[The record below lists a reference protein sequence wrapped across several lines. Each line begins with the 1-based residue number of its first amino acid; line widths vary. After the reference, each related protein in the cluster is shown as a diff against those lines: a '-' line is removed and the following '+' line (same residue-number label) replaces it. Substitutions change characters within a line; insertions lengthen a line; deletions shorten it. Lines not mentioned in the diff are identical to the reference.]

1 MISWLNLH
9 LHIPMRALR
18 REFYCR
24 YLTALDRLMVMAA
37 HGCCPRREG
46 LRERHL
52 VWAIKEDRFRV
63 FCWIFERRIDVP
75 IHRWVITSAF
85 EFCRLDVLDYLKR
98 RGVIVGGRE
107 LYEGVYTAAFR
118 GDTRALQWLV
128 DSGIEPDVWCCSVGA
143 MHGRRMEVLKWA
155 MDQRLWP
162 SQKEEEVRKRART
175 RK

>member
-1 MISWLNLH
+1 MH
-9 LHIPMRALR
+9 HHIPVRALR
-18 REFYCR
+18 RHFYSR
-24 YLTALDRLMVMAA
+24 YLTPLDRLMVMAA
-37 HGCCPRREG
+37 HGCVPREG
-46 LRERHL
+46 LREGHL

-63 FCWIFERRIDVP
+63 FCWIYEQRRIGIP

-107 LYEGVYTAAFR
+107 LYEGVYMSAFR
-118 GDTRALQWLV
+118 GDTRTLQWLV

-162 SQKEEEVRKRART
+162 SQKEGEGRENFRKRART